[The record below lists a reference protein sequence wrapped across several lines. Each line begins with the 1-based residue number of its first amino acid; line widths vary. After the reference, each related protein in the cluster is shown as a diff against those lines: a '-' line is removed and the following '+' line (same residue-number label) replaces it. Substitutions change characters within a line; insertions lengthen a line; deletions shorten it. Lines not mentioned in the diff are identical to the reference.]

1 MVMGRWEVE
10 RQRELFVATDRAA
23 KAPRHVFYERLNSL
37 LREAGF
43 DRWVEGLCEEFY
55 SERGRGSIPPGRYFR
70 MLFIGYFEGID
81 SQRGIA
87 WRCDDSL
94 SLKVFLGLEPFDEA
108 PDHSSLTK
116 IGDRL
121 PTEVYR
127 EVFQF
132 VLRMVQERGLLK
144 GQTVGV
150 DSTLLEANAAMKSI
164 VRKDSGD
171 DWEDYLKK
179 LAAAEGRELKSKA
192 ELIRFDKD
200 RNKKDGGKK
209 VSNDDWQSPSDPDAR
224 IAKMKDGTTH
234 LAYKAEH
241 AVDLETEVI
250 LAAEIYAANHA
261 DSATIEDTLSLA
273 GGQVVEVTHGTS
285 QIAEAVADKGYH
297 KAETLARLTDH
308 SDSHRDTEHS
318 ASATNL
324 GLRTYI
330 AEPDAK
336 HKRRWTDKPPAWE
349 TAYRGNRRRIQGSRG
364 KSWQRRRSEVV
375 ERSFAHVCET
385 GGARR
390 TWLRGLTKVTK
401 RYQLQTAAHNLGLIL
416 RQLLGAAKPRAFA
429 AFWSLAQAL
438 LSRLHASP
446 QPWSTPQRLRA
457 FQFRYQLRQS
467 TNLAT

>member
-1 MVMGRWEVE
+1 MVMSRWGEE
-10 RQRELFVATDRAA
+10 RQRELFVATDRVA
-23 KAPRHVFYERLNSL
+23 KAPRHVFYEKLNGL

-55 SERGRGSIPPGRYFR
+55 SDRGRGSIPPGRYFR
-70 MLFIGYFEGID
+70 MLFVGYFEGIE

-94 SLKVFLGLEPFDEA
+94 SLKVFLNLEPFDEA

-132 VLRMVQERGLLK
+132 VLRMVHERGLLK

-171 DWEDYLKK
+171 DWEEYLKK

-200 RNKKDGGKK
+200 RNKTDGGKK
-209 VSNDDWQSPSDPDAR
+209 VSNDDWQSPSDPEAR

-241 AVDLETEVI
+241 AVDLDTEVI
-250 LAAEIYAANHA
+250 LAAEVYFGDQA

-285 QIAEAVADKGYH
+285 QMKEAVADKGYH
-297 KAETLARLTDH
+297 KAETLARLTDVG
-308 SDSHRDTEHS
+308 DSR
-318 ASATNL
+318 AAPATPL

-336 HKRRWTDKPPAWE
+336 HHRRWTNKPPEWE
-349 TAYRGNRRRIQGSRG
+349 AAYRANRRRTRGSRG
-364 KSWQRRRSEVV
+364 KSLQRRRSEVV

-390 TWLRGLTKVTK
+390 TWLRGLTKLTK

-429 AFWSLAQAL
+429 ACFTVLHTLTRA
-438 LSRLHASP
+438 LHASRRCAKTFRHP
-446 QPWSTPQRLRA
+446 TLTK
-457 FQFRYQLRQS
+457 FQ
-467 TNLAT
+467 NPNPALAT

>member
-1 MVMGRWEVE
+1 MVMSRWGEE
-10 RQRELFVATDRAA
+10 RQRELFVAADRVA
-23 KAPRHVFYERLNSL
+23 KAPRHVFYEKLNSL

-55 SERGRGSIPPGRYFR
+55 SDRGRGSIPPGRYFR
-70 MLFIGYFEGID
+70 MLFVGYFEGID

-94 SLKVFLGLEPFDEA
+94 SLKVFLNLEPFGEA

-132 VLRMVQERGLLK
+132 VLRMVHERGLLK

-171 DWEDYLKK
+171 DWEEYLKK

-192 ELIRFDKD
+192 ELIRFDKE
-200 RNKKDGGKK
+200 RHKKDGGKK

-241 AVDLETEVI
+241 AVDLDTEVI
-250 LAAEIYAANHA
+250 LAAEVSLGDQA

-273 GGQVVEVTHGTS
+273 GGQVVEVTHGESTM
-285 QIAEAVADKGYH
+285 AETVADKGYH
-297 KAETLARLTDH
+297 KAETLARLTEAGE
-308 SDSHRDTEHS
+308 SRE
-318 ASATNL
+318 ATITHL
-324 GLRTYI
+324 DLRTYI

-336 HKRRWTDKPPAWE
+336 HRRRWTDKPPEWE
-349 TAYRGNRRRIQGSRG
+349 AAYRANRRRTRGSHG
-364 KSWQRRRSEVV
+364 KSLQRRRSEVV

-390 TWLRGLTKVTK
+390 TWLRGLTKITK

-416 RQLLGAAKPRAFA
+416 RQLLGAAKPRAFSA
-429 AFWSLAQAL
+429 CWTLLHTLKRCFYTSLRFSKMFRDPTLTKFQN
-438 LSRLHASP
+438 LSP
-446 QPWSTPQRLRA
+446 T
-457 FQFRYQLRQS
+457 
-467 TNLAT
+467 LAT

>member
-1 MVMGRWEVE
+1 MVMSRWGEE
-10 RQRELFVATDRAA
+10 RQRELFVATDRVA
-23 KAPRHVFYERLNSL
+23 KAPRHVFYEKLNGL

-55 SERGRGSIPPGRYFR
+55 SDRGRGSIPPGRYFR
-70 MLFIGYFEGID
+70 MLFVGYFEGID

-94 SLKVFLGLEPFDEA
+94 SLKVFLNLEPFDEA

-132 VLRMVQERGLLK
+132 VLRMVHERGLLK

-171 DWEDYLKK
+171 DWEEYLKK

-192 ELIRFDKD
+192 ELIRFDKE

-209 VSNDDWQSPSDPDAR
+209 VSNDDWQSPSDPEAR

-241 AVDLETEVI
+241 AVDLDTEAI
-250 LAAEIYAANHA
+250 LAAEVYFGDQA
-261 DSATIEDTLSLA
+261 DSATMEDTLSLA
-273 GGQVVEVTHGTS
+273 GGQVVEVTHGAS
-285 QIAEAVADKGYH
+285 QMAEAVADKGYH
-297 KAETLARLTDH
+297 KAETLARLTDV
-308 SDSHRDTEHS
+308 SDSCE
-318 ASATNL
+318 ATATHL

-336 HKRRWTDKPPAWE
+336 HHRCWTNKPPAWE
-349 TAYRGNRRRIQGSRG
+349 AAYRANRRRTRGSRG
-364 KSWQRRRSEVV
+364 KALQRRRSEVV

-390 TWLRGLTKVTK
+390 TWLRGLTKLTK

-416 RQLLGAAKPRAFA
+416 RQWLGAAKPRAFA
-429 AFWSLAQAL
+429 ACWTL
-438 LSRLHASP
+438 LRTLKRCLPAARRCSKTFRHPTL
-446 QPWSTPQRLRA
+446 TK
-457 FQFRYQLRQS
+457 FQ
-467 TNLAT
+467 NPNPALAT

>member
-1 MVMGRWEVE
+1 MSRWGEE
-10 RQRELFVATDRAA
+10 RQRELFVATDRMAR
-23 KAPRHVFYERLNSL
+23 APRHVFYEKLNGL

-55 SERGRGSIPPGRYFR
+55 SDRGRGSIPPGRYFR
-70 MLFIGYFEGID
+70 MLFVGYFEGIE

-94 SLKVFLGLEPFDEA
+94 SLKVFLNLEPFDEA

-132 VLRMVQERGLLK
+132 VLGMVHERGLLK
-144 GQTVGV
+144 GQTVGI

-171 DWEDYLKK
+171 DWEEYLKR

-200 RNKKDGGKK
+200 RNKDGGKK

-241 AVDLETEVI
+241 AVDLDTEVI
-250 LAAEIYAANHA
+250 LAAEVYFGDQA
-261 DSATIEDTLSLA
+261 DSATMEDTLSLA
-273 GGQVVEVTHGTS
+273 GGQVVEVTHGAS
-285 QIAEAVADKGYH
+285 QMAEAVADKGYH
-297 KAETLARLTDH
+297 KAETLARLTDRT
-308 SDSHRDTEHS
+308 DVCRNTEPS
-318 ASATNL
+318 PSATNL

-336 HKRRWTDKPPAWE
+336 PNQKRRWTDKPPEWE
-349 TAYRGNRRRIQGSRG
+349 AAYRGNRRRIHGSRG
-364 KSWQRRRSEVV
+364 KSLQRRRSEVV

-390 TWLRGLTKVTK
+390 TWLRGLDKVTK

-429 AFWSLAQAL
+429 ASVGLLVTLRQRFHGSL
-438 LSRLHASP
+438 RLWIASP
-446 QPWSTPQRLRA
+446 RRGL
-457 FQFRYQLRQS
+457 FQFQQPTTL
-467 TNLAT
+467 LAT

>member
-1 MVMGRWEVE
+1 MSRWGEE
-10 RQRELFVATDRAA
+10 RQRELFVATDRMAR
-23 KAPRHVFYERLNSL
+23 APRHVFYEKLNGL

-55 SERGRGSIPPGRYFR
+55 SDRGRGSIPPGRYFR
-70 MLFIGYFEGID
+70 MLFVGYFEGIE

-94 SLKVFLGLEPFDEA
+94 SLKVFLNLEPFDEA

-132 VLRMVQERGLLK
+132 VLGMVHERGLLK
-144 GQTVGV
+144 GQTVGI

-171 DWEDYLKK
+171 DWEEYLKR

-200 RNKKDGGKK
+200 RNKDGGKK

-241 AVDLETEVI
+241 AVDLDTEVI
-250 LAAEIYAANHA
+250 LAAEVYFGDQA
-261 DSATIEDTLSLA
+261 DSATMEDTLSLA
-273 GGQVVEVTHGTS
+273 GGQVVEVTHGAS
-285 QIAEAVADKGYH
+285 QMAEAVADKGYH
-297 KAETLARLTDH
+297 KAETLARLTDRT
-308 SDSHRDTEHS
+308 DVCRNTEPS
-318 ASATNL
+318 PSATNL
-324 GLRTYI
+324 GACAPTSLNRMRSRIRNAAGPTSLPNGKRRIAATVAAFTAHAASRCNAAAAKWSNAASRTSAKP
-330 AEPDAK
+330 AEPDAL
-336 HKRRWTDKPPAWE
+336 
-349 TAYRGNRRRIQGSRG
+349 G
-364 KSWQRRRSEVV
+364 
-375 ERSFAHVCET
+375 CE
-385 GGARR
+385 
-390 TWLRGLTKVTK
+390 
-401 RYQLQTAAHNLGLIL
+401 
-416 RQLLGAAKPRAFA
+416 
-429 AFWSLAQAL
+429 
-438 LSRLHASP
+438 AS
-446 QPWSTPQRLRA
+446 TR
-457 FQFRYQLRQS
+457 
-467 TNLAT
+467 

>member
-1 MVMGRWEVE
+1 MVMGRCGEE
-10 RQRELFVATDRAA
+10 RQRELFVATDRVA
-23 KAPRHVFYERLNSL
+23 KAPRHVFYEKLNSL
-37 LREAGF
+37 LREAAF
-43 DRWVEGLCEEFY
+43 DRWIEGLCDEY
-55 SERGRGSIPPGRYFR
+55 DSERGRGSLPPGRYFR
-70 MLFIGYFEGID
+70 MLFVGYFEGID

-94 SLKVFLGLEPFDEA
+94 SLKVFLGLEPFEEA

-116 IGDRL
+116 IGERL

-132 VLRMVQERGLLK
+132 VRRMVHERGLLK

-171 DWEDYLKK
+171 DWEEYLRK
-179 LAAAEGRELKSKA
+179 LAATEGRELKSKA

-209 VSNDDWQSPSDPDAR
+209 VSNAAWQSPSDPDAR
-224 IAKMKDGTTH
+224 ISKMKDGTTH

-241 AVDLETEVI
+241 AIDLETEVI
-250 LAAEIYAANHA
+250 LAAEIDHGDQA
-261 DSATIEDTLSLA
+261 DSGTLENTLSFA
-273 GGQVVEVTHGTS
+273 CGQVVEVTYGES
-285 QIAEAVADKGYH
+285 QVADAVADKGYH
-297 KAETLARLTDH
+297 KAETLARLTDA
-308 SDSHRDTEHS
+308 SDSDTTT
-318 ASATNL
+318 ANL
-324 GLRTYI
+324 SLRTDI

-336 HKRRWTDKPPAWE
+336 HRRRWTDKPPAWE
-349 TAYRGNRRRIQGSRG
+349 AAYRGNRRRIQGSHG
-364 KSWQRRRSEVV
+364 KSLQRRRSEVV

-390 TWLRGLTKVTK
+390 TWLRSLTKVTK

-429 AFWSLAQAL
+429 ACLCFLQAL
-438 LSRLHASP
+438 RIRLHDALRHKILAKRLL
-446 QPWSTPQRLRA
+446 TPEFHYRITQ
-457 FQFRYQLRQS
+457 
-467 TNLAT
+467 LATLAT